1 MNIHFNF
8 TPLRKM
14 SPAEAWK
21 LLDTRNAKVIENLLS
36 GIAQVHI
43 IIFRKSLQKSK
54 KSNSKSD
61 DESATGV
68 DLKFIKDCCRL
79 YFNNYE
85 KAKLEMILKEHYF
98 KTYAFKLN
106 PLFVYQRIGMYICY
120 LLCCKVSRTS
130 QQTQELIS
138 MIISLKSIYALII
151 AVFYK

>member
-1 MNIHFNF
+1 
-8 TPLRKM
+8 M
-14 SPAEAWK
+14 SPTEAWK
-21 LLDTRNAKVIENLLS
+21 QLDTRNAKVIENLLF
-36 GIAQVHI
+36 GIAQVPFI
-43 IIFRKSLQKSK
+43 LLRKSLQKTK
-54 KSNSKSD
+54 KSHNKDD
-61 DESATGV
+61 DENATGV

-130 QQTQELIS
+130 HQTQELIA
-138 MIISLKSIYALII
+138 MILSLKSIYALII
-151 AVFYK
+151 AVL